1 MALEEADVIKTMLM
15 ICKTT
20 CRGERLEARG
30 PIRNLFEVIIVWTRA
45 MKIERK
51 GQTGEIQ
58 KEVQEFHTLVI
69 RGMKRR

>member
-1 MALEEADVIKTMLM
+1 MIKTMLM

-30 PIRNLFEVIIVWTRA
+30 SIRSLFEVIIVWARA
-45 MKIERK
+45 MRAERK

-58 KEVQEFHTLVI
+58 KEVQEFPKLVI
-69 RGMKRR
+69 